1 MAFRMNRPMI
11 KGTPLHK
18 ASIVAS
24 AEQGPDARL
33 IQAGED
39 LGVSHYIKNIDFGI
53 DSPVKPVKPKKKEE
67 EEEGGKG
74 KKPKRW
80 SSKDTQEVIDNNE
93 AIRISEAEKRYQE
106 DKNKK
111 K

>member
-1 MAFRMNRPMI
+1 MAFKMDRPMI

-39 LGVSHYIKNIDFGI
+39 LGVSHYIKNIDFSI
-53 DSPVKPVKPKKKEE
+53 DSPVKPIKPKKKEE
-67 EEEGGKG
+67 GEKG

-80 SSKDTQEVIDNNE
+80 NSKDTQEVIDKNE